1 MNPRTSSLVA
11 TLLLMASVVALLL
24 VTHSLIAKLP
34 VGIAIQIAA
43 AVLMLWARLTFGMRS
58 FHAAANPTQGG
69 LVTNGPYRYWRHPI
83 YAAVL
88 IFMWAGVLTQGAM
101 PSLLSILLAVV
112 ATITTAIRINSEE
125 TLLKDTFPDYAAYSA
140 RTKRIIPFVY

>member
-43 AVLMLWARLTFGMRS
+43 AVLMIWARLTFGMRS
-58 FHAAANPTQGG
+58 FHATANPTEGG

-88 IFMWAGVLTQGAM
+88 LFVWTGVLTQGGPPAVDA
-101 PSLLSILLAVV
+101 LVLAGI
-112 ATITTAIRINSEE
+112 ATVMTAIRIQAEE
-125 TLLKDTFPDYAAYSA
+125 QLLLASMPE
-140 RTKRIIPFVY
+140 

>member
-34 VGIAIQIAA
+34 IGVAIQIAA

-69 LVTNGPYRYWRHPI
+69 LVTNGPYRFWRHPI

-88 IFMWAGVLTQGAM
+88 IFMWTGVFTQGTM
-101 PSLLSILLAVV
+101 PSLLSVLFAVV
-112 ATITTAIRINSEE
+112 ATVATAVRIKSEE
-125 TLLKDTFPDYAAYSA
+125 TLLNDTFPDYAAYAA
-140 RTKRIIPFVY
+140 RTKRIIPFLY

>member
-1 MNPRTSSLVA
+1 MNAKNRSLGALV
-11 TLLLMASVVALLL
+11 LLIGAALLL
-24 VTHSLIAKLP
+24 VQRHEIAARTGAGLALQ
-34 VGIAIQIAA
+34 GIA
-43 AVLMLWARLTFGMRS
+43 VLLMIWARLTFGMRS
-58 FHAAANPTQGG
+58 FHATANPTQGG

-88 IFMWAGVLTQGAM
+88 IFMWTGVLTQGAM

-125 TLLKDTFPDYAAYSA
+125 TLLKDTF
-140 RTKRIIPFVY
+140 